1 MSQYPNCRRCRALC
15 YETMLTE
22 GLCVPCTRV
31 LVRELRDLLEH
42 LDPKALDIED
52 WIKLRSA

>member
-1 MSQYPNCRRCRALC
+1 MKHPNCRRCRALC
-15 YETMLTE
+15 YDYMLVE
-22 GLCVPCTRV
+22 GLCVTCTRV
-31 LVRELRDLLEH
+31 LVHVTHELLEQ